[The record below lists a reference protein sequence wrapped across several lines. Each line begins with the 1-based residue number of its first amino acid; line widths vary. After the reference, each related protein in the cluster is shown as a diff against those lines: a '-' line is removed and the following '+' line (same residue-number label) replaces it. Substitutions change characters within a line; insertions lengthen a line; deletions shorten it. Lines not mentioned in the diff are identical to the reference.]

1 MWDKW
6 NLRVLRT
13 LPVSLVDFRV
23 GIVSNC
29 NAQRE
34 RCLKMHGR
42 LGSVGGC
49 HLVFRLGYSGLHSKF
64 GPIGELA
71 RCLLH

>member
-13 LPVSLVDFRV
+13 LPVSWADFMV

-42 LGSVGGC
+42 LGSVGG
-49 HLVFRLGYSGLHSKF
+49 LSLGFSLGVFRFAFKIWSD
-64 GPIGELA
+64 
-71 RCLLH
+71 R